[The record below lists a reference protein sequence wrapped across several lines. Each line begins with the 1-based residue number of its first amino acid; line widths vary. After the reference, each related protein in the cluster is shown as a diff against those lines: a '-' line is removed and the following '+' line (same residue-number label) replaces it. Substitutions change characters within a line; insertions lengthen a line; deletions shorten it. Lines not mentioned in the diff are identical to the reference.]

1 MLNEKFTKNKKPAR
15 QKSNRRPEPTASSGV
30 LRKRKAE
37 HKVSTIDVGA
47 GAAGFDPLDLPG
59 CYFWFRADQ
68 ISGPSDGDNITS
80 GHTVSNEGESGGF
93 VHSSTSSEQPTYTA
107 SAINSKPAM
116 TFDGTSEFL
125 RLSTD
130 YNTPSGA
137 CNLFN
142 EDFGSDFTVMIV
154 CRPHDVSD
162 NSQRIFGLY
171 NDSDFHSTSNSGERN
186 HFWMGIKSTS
196 KFSICGKHTANDEVQ
211 AAAEISD
218 NEAHIFTAVYD
229 QSETKMFLFQ
239 DGHLSASDSS
249 FELGDGQS
257 VGTNSTLTIGAVDET
272 NRGSTT
278 YKDKFDGD
286 IAEILIYDRKM
297 SERNLTNLH
306 HYLGE
311 KYGINTKSGAKS
323 ISRY

>member
-1 MLNEKFTKNKKPAR
+1 MLGDKITKNKKPAR
-15 QKSNRRPEPTASSGV
+15 QRSNRRPEPTATRGV

-37 HKVSTIDVGA
+37 LSLSTVDVGE
-47 GAAGFDPLDLPG
+47 GPAGFDPLDIAG

-80 GHTVSNEGESGGF
+80 SHTIPNEGNTGSF
-93 VHSSTSSEQPTYTA
+93 AHSSTSSEQPTYTA
-107 SAINSKPAM
+107 SAINGKPAI

-125 RLSTD
+125 RMSSD
-130 YNTPSGA
+130 YQAGG
-137 CNLFN
+137 LFD

-171 NDSDFHSTSNSGERN
+171 NSTNFQTTIQSNEN
-186 HFWMGIKSTS
+186 NVFWMGIKSAS
-196 KFSICGKHTANDEVQ
+196 KFSICGKATNDDDVTAAN
-211 AAAEISD
+211 AISD

-249 FELGDGQS
+249 FELGNASSIVVTPKHILHIGCVPS
-257 VGTNSTLTIGAVDET
+257 VG
-272 NRGSTT
+272 RGGTT
-278 YKDKFDGD
+278 YADKYDGD

-297 SERNLTNLH
+297 SERNLTKLH
-306 HYLGE
+306 HYLGK
-311 KYGINTKSGAKS
+311 KYGISTRLGRKT
-323 ISRY
+323 ISRFG

>member
-15 QKSNRRPEPTASSGV
+15 QKSNRRPEPTATRGA

-37 HKVSTIDVGA
+37 LKVSTIDVGA

-80 GHTVSNEGESGGF
+80 GHTVSNEGGSGGF

-107 SAINSKPAM
+107 SAINSKPAI
-116 TFDGTSEFL
+116 TFDGTSEL
-125 RLSTD
+125 LKLSTEYD
-130 YNTPSGA
+130 VGGA
-137 CNLFN
+137 CNMFD

-171 NDSDFHSTSNSGERN
+171 SLTDFALTSSANERN
-186 HFWMGIKSTS
+186 HLWMGIKSAS
-196 KFSICGKHTANDEVQ
+196 KFSICGKHTGTDIVT
-211 AAAEISD
+211 AASAISD

-229 QSETKMFLFQ
+229 QSETEMFLFQ

-249 FELGDGQS
+249 FEMGNGSGVSGNTKLS
-257 VGTNSTLTIGAVDET
+257 MGAFGVVS
-272 NRGSTT
+272 RGSIS
-278 YKDKFDGD
+278 YEDKFDGD

-306 HYLGE
+306 HYLGK